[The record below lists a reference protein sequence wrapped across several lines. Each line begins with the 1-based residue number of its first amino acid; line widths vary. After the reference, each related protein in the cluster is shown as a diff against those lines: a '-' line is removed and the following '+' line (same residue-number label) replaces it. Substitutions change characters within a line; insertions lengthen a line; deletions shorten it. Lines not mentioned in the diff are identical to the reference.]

1 MAQPKSNRLNDYTRK
16 ELEKGL
22 AEYLNK
28 QVNKPTKC
36 RECKTEFMQKRR
48 WQEFCS
54 VNCKSKWH
62 AEAKER
68 YIQGLEFTVELQRR
82 EIEELRQ
89 QLYNP
94 KPDDPLD
101 PFEEMELLLK

>member
-1 MAQPKSNRLNDYTRK
+1 MPLSKSNRLNDYTRK
-16 ELEKGL
+16 ELEQAL

-28 QVNKPTKC
+28 EVKRPTRC
-36 RECKTEFMQKRR
+36 RLCKAEFTQNRR

-54 VNCKSKWH
+54 NLCKNRWH
-62 AEAKER
+62 SEAKD
-68 YIQGLEFTVELQRR
+68 RR
-82 EIEELRQ
+82 IEELERMVDLLRREVEDLRT

-101 PFEEMELLLK
+101 PSDEIELLLG